1 MSEET
6 TPTKGEVLAAID
18 RERDAWETLLVEVGE
33 ARMLEP
39 GAMGDW
45 TFKDLT
51 AHITGWRARSLA
63 AAGSR
68 RQRTA

>member
-6 TPTKGEVLAAID
+6 EPTKGEVLAAID

-39 GAMGDW
+39 GAMGEW

-51 AHITGWRARSLA
+51 AHITGWRARALQRLEA
-63 AAGSR
+63 AAYER
-68 RQRTA
+68 P

>member
-6 TPTKGEVLAAID
+6 MPTKGEVLAAID

-39 GAMGDW
+39 GAMGE
-45 TFKDLT
+45 LT
-51 AHITGWRARSLA
+51 HS
-63 AAGSR
+63 SR
-68 RQRTA
+68 CS